1 MAENKT
7 TIKVIHAPN
16 PFSWDRNE
24 NPHRICL
31 FHAWENCGEPAQQPC
46 RHTEGWTRLLLE
58 SREWESSK
66 ERVQPSVLKEG
77 AQWAGW
83 AAGGPAK
90 QPQASGS
97 MAASLEIY
105 SIKVGSLPG
114 GFHQLHDLSR
124 QLDLVQ
130 KPPLQIAIRG
140 ADWAR
145 DVCCWWHLS
154 SPVSYTFPLRCSL
167 QQKV

>member
-1 MAENKT
+1 MPQT
-7 TIKVIHAPN
+7 H
-16 PFSWDRNE
+16 S
-24 NPHRICL
+24 
-31 FHAWENCGEPAQQPC
+31 GETEMKI
-46 RHTEGWTRLLLE
+46 HTESVCSTHGRIAESQLSSFVDTLKAERWLLLE

-66 ERVQPSVLKEG
+66 ERVQPPVLKEE
-77 AQWAGW
+77 ARWAGW

-90 QPQASGS
+90 QAQASGS

-145 DVCCWWHLS
+145 DVCCLWHLS
-154 SPVSYTFPLRCSL
+154 SSVSYSFPLCCSL
-167 QQKV
+167 RQKV

>member
-1 MAENKT
+1 MGELRRASSAALRTHWRLN
-7 TIKVIHAPN
+7 ADC
-16 PFSWDRNE
+16 SWKAGNE
-24 NPHRICL
+24 NP
-31 FHAWENCGEPAQQPC
+31 P
-46 RHTEGWTRLLLE
+46 
-58 SREWESSK
+58 K
-66 ERVQPSVLKEG
+66 RVQPPVMKKG
-77 AQWAGW
+77 ARWAGW

-90 QPQASGS
+90 QAQASGS

-145 DVCCWWHLS
+145 NVCCLWHLS
-154 SPVSYTFPLRCSL
+154 SSVSYTFPLCCSL
-167 QQKV
+167 PAKGVIPSLTFPSGFKGFQFRDYVNSEVQWALG

>member
-1 MAENKT
+1 MPQPHSGETEMKIHTESVCSTHGRIAESQLSSFADTHWRLN
-7 TIKVIHAPN
+7 ADC
-16 PFSWDRNE
+16 SWKAGNE
-24 NPHRICL
+24 NP
-31 FHAWENCGEPAQQPC
+31 P
-46 RHTEGWTRLLLE
+46 
-58 SREWESSK
+58 K
-66 ERVQPSVLKEG
+66 RVQPPVLKEG
-77 AQWAGW
+77 ARRAGW

-90 QPQASGS
+90 QAQASGS

-145 DVCCWWHLS
+145 DVCCLWHLS
-154 SPVSYTFPLRCSL
+154 SSVSYSFPLCCRL
-167 QQKV
+167 RQKV